1 MKSILSLIG
10 LVFLNSFLL
19 VAQKS
24 ISKEDYEV
32 LVDYANCSYVEAF
45 IEKNDI
51 GKPYFTDTYK
61 KRIKP
66 ELEKVSLDNFESIIG
81 YQRLLD
87 LLSNNTPA
95 LELAKRIN
103 DRKLRYDEFYDDE
116 TLINSLSTTGWKN
129 IDLSG
134 IATDIQNKLIAK
146 YSLPNRQANFNVS
159 ESQVVKTQTIQ
170 TSRQV
175 EDLQQKFEMLQQQ
188 YENLKNETKIID
200 YQSAIIRLRITT
212 YIIFGLILVSLLFV
226 FLYFKRLTSRDLIIK
241 QILESR
247 RIEEKFARQVNGKQY
262 RLSEK
267 EINAIVDRVLECI
280 QLNQKDNQPTPE
292 FDNKGK
298 PDPIKAVDKYL
309 KGKTGKNFSRV
320 ESTPEN
326 SFFKL
331 FAETG
336 DTALFEFSGDEAEA
350 IANRIFSEDICI
362 IVSGGYQNAKTV
374 IPHKPGKLKRV
385 SDQWEVIERLEIKL
399 V

>member
-1 MKSILSLIG
+1 M
-10 LVFLNSFLL
+10 
-19 VAQKS
+19 
-24 ISKEDYEV
+24 
-32 LVDYANCSYVEAF
+32 
-45 IEKNDI
+45 
-51 GKPYFTDTYK
+51 
-61 KRIKP
+61 
-66 ELEKVSLDNFESIIG
+66 DNFESIIG

-331 FAETG
+331 LQKPVTQPYLNFRVMKLRQLPIE
-336 DTALFEFSGDEAEA
+336 SSV
-350 IANRIFSEDICI
+350 RIFALS
-362 IVSGGYQNAKTV
+362 SRAV
-374 IPHKPGKLKRV
+374 IKMPKPLSRISPG
-385 SDQWEVIERLEIKL
+385 S
-399 V
+399 

>member
-32 LVDYANCSYVEAF
+32 LVDYANCRYVRAF
-45 IEKNDI
+45 IEKNDV
-51 GKPYFTDTYK
+51 GKPYFNDTYQ

-146 YSLPNRQANFNVS
+146 YSLPNRQNNFNVS

-175 EDLQQKFEMLQQQ
+175 EDLQQKFEMLHQQ

-200 YQSAIIRLRITT
+200 YQSAFKRLKITM
-212 YIIFGLILVSLLFV
+212 YIFFGIILVSLLIA
-226 FLYFKRLTSRDLIIK
+226 FLYLKRLTSRDLIIK
-241 QILESR
+241 HILESR
-247 RIEEKFARQVNGKQY
+247 RIDEKFARQENGEQY
-262 RLSEK
+262 RLTEK
-267 EINAIVDRVLECI
+267 DFNAIVDRVLECKL
-280 QLNQKDNQPTPE
+280 LNQEDNRSTPE
-292 FDNKGK
+292 F
-298 PDPIKAVDKYL
+298 
-309 KGKTGKNFSRV
+309 
-320 ESTPEN
+320 
-326 SFFKL
+326 
-331 FAETG
+331 
-336 DTALFEFSGDEAEA
+336 
-350 IANRIFSEDICI
+350 
-362 IVSGGYQNAKTV
+362 
-374 IPHKPGKLKRV
+374 
-385 SDQWEVIERLEIKL
+385 
-399 V
+399 